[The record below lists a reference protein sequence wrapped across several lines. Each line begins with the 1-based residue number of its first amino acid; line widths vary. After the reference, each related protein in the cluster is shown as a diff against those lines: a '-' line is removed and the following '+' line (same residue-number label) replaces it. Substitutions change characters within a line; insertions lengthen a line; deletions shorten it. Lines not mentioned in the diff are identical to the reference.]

1 MKSKLKETKS
11 RMFLLKLEENGID
24 SSKKHLEIPP
34 QRLRNILEI
43 EKDQLEDWINSQG
56 NQKTLKFK
64 DKINNECLLNIVNSC
79 QKLKLEQNNVT
90 FYKHPMIQQRDLK
103 DQSILKTL
111 VVIGET
117 GVGKSTMINFSAIT
131 ILDSNMQIH
140 LDLQL
145 LMKNKYNNYIKGL
158 DGNSASKNN

>member
-1 MKSKLKETKS
+1 M
-11 RMFLLKLEENGID
+11 
-24 SSKKHLEIPP
+24 
-34 QRLRNILEI
+34 
-43 EKDQLEDWINSQG
+43 
-56 NQKTLKFK
+56 
-64 DKINNECLLNIVNSC
+64 
-79 QKLKLEQNNVT
+79 EQNNVT

-158 DGNSASKNN
+158 DGNSTLRIIDTPGFRATRGYEEDEKISNLITTKLQPQIRLL